1 MFASDPNDPFAAF
14 GQRIDKQQTPQK
26 GAGMAP
32 GAAPAL
38 SGGVDPFSAYGAPS
52 APSPGQMGAMQ
63 PQPGPSPRQAMPSP
77 QAPRQPRGI
86 RNNNEGNLKDG
97 PFARRQPGYQ
107 GADPGGFAIF
117 ATPDAGRAAQ
127 ESLLRSNYAGM
138 TLGQIVNRYAPPGP
152 ENSPESVA
160 NYLGHLSGRTGLG
173 VNDVVPAEQM
183 GSIAAAMREFENGYA
198 GGAPAQMTGAGDPFA
213 AFGKLQDQAAGGD
226 ASGSQDAPGS
236 SDANPIDLA
245 NLTTDNVP
253 RLVKGAWV
261 TNSQTGETYQLPGD
275 AYTGRPD
282 SSADRVGSGVY
293 IDRPDMG
300 DRALAA
306 ATAFSEQIPFGDEL
320 VAAGAGALSGR
331 GYDAIR
337 EQQMLDRYL
346 LNQTHRS
353 DRNIGG
359 IAGFGAGLF
368 LPGVAASGKFIG
380 AGANTLERAAR
391 AGVASSGFG
400 AIYGA
405 GNTDGGF
412 QDRAQAAGIGALAGF
427 ATGAG
432 GQKLVETLDP
442 ALRAASVNAARRLS
456 REGVDLTPGQILGQ
470 TPGVGG
476 LIRRTEDAWASIP
489 FTGGAVVSARERA
502 TQTMNRAAINAGLK
516 EIGERL
522 PKGVNAGFEAIDYA
536 QTKMSEAYDAILPR
550 VTAQADRSFL
560 RDVDDLLTDAAVK
573 LPDNYAKQF
582 EAIIRQRVL
591 RNFGTGGPVTG
602 EQFKALESQL
612 GTLARSALQS
622 GDGASR
628 DLGFMIGDAQ
638 KLVRD
643 LVARQNPAEGEA
655 IRNIN
660 RGYAKLKRAEKA
672 AASRGALR
680 NEGVFSPAQYSSA
693 VAGGASQSQR
703 ARGGA
708 LMQDFATD
716 ANKVMPPLIGN
727 PGTADRL
734 GMLGVLSGAANFA
747 TMGAPIIATG
757 LAYSG
762 PAQKALNA
770 VYRATDTRSARE
782 ALELLGRYVQQN
794 PSLQPY
800 YADALSAFA
809 RAATSREQP
818 SRTGRE
824 RSSGPTGVQGTA
836 W

>member
-1 MFASDPNDPFAAF
+1 MA
-14 GQRIDKQQTPQK
+14 QQ
-26 GAGMAP
+26 
-32 GAAPAL
+32 
-38 SGGVDPFSAYGAPS
+38 
-52 APSPGQMGAMQ
+52 Q
-63 PQPGPSPRQAMPSP
+63 PRP

-107 GADPGGFAIF
+107 GSDPDGFAIF
-117 ATPDAGRAAQ
+117 ADPQAGRAAQ
-127 ESLLRSNYAGM
+127 ESLLRANYAGM

-160 NYLGHLSGRTGLG
+160 NYIGHLSGRTGLG

-183 GSIAAAMREFENGYA
+183 GSIAAAMREFENGVS
-198 GGAPAQMTGAGDPFA
+198 GGAPAQMTDAGDPFA
-213 AFGKLQDQAAGGD
+213 AFGRMEDPAAGGD
-226 ASGSQDAPGS
+226 TP
-236 SDANPIDLA
+236 PP
-245 NLTTDNVP
+245 DNSTPVVWEALSP
-253 RLVKGAWV
+253 EQRMQLGRGDRV
-261 TNSQTGETYQLPGD
+261 QLPSGEVVTLRGSPFID
-275 AYTGRPD
+275 QNRRA
-282 SSADRVGSGVY
+282 SDRMTDGG
-293 IDRPDMG
+293 INLREPN
-300 DRALAA
+300 ALDTAA
-306 ATAFSEQIPFGDEL
+306 AFGTAFSEQVPFADEA
-320 VAAGAGALSGR
+320 VAAGAGLVSGR

-337 EQQMLDRYL
+337 EQQMLDRELY
-346 LNQTHRS
+346 NQS
-353 DRNIGG
+353 DRGARIAGG
-359 IAGFGAGLF
+359 VGGFGAGLF

-380 AGANTLERAAR
+380 GGANALERAAR

-400 AIYGA
+400 ALYGA

-412 QDRAQAAGIGALAGF
+412 SDRAQGAGIGALAGF

-442 ALRAASVNAARRLS
+442 ALRAANVNAARRLS

-470 TPGVGG
+470 TPAVGG
-476 LIRRTEDAWASIP
+476 LFRRAEDAWASIP
-489 FTGGAVVSARERA
+489 FTGGAVVSARDRA

-560 RDVDDLLTDAAVK
+560 RDVDDLLTDAAVR

-582 EAIIRQRVL
+582 ENIIRQRVL
-591 RNFGTGGPVTG
+591 RNFGSGGPVTG

-612 GTLARSALQS
+612 GTLARSAMQS

-693 VAGGASQSQR
+693 VAAGASQSQR

-708 LMQDFATD
+708 IMQGLATD

-770 VYRATDTRSARE
+770 VYRATDSQSARE
-782 ALELLGRYVQQN
+782 ALELLGRYAQQN

-809 RAATSREQP
+809 RAASSREQP
-818 SRTGRE
+818 SRTGQE
-824 RSSGPTGVQGTA
+824 RSLAPTGVPGTA